1 MPTHAI
7 FTDAYSVV
15 ANEGQ
20 RIDIPDEC
28 ILENRQYY
36 EGFFRFVRPA
46 DIVMTFAGLVSGNLN
61 MIVSPSS
68 RMLDKV
74 LTCLSS
80 RSFELDDLSLLH
92 DP

>member
-20 RIDIPDEC
+20 RIDIPDGC

-46 DIVMTFAGLVSGNLN
+46 DIV
-61 MIVSPSS
+61 I
-68 RMLDKV
+68 
-74 LTCLSS
+74 
-80 RSFELDDLSLLH
+80 
-92 DP
+92 

>member
-1 MPTHAI
+1 MPTHAM

-20 RIDIPDEC
+20 RIDIPDGC

-61 MIVSPSS
+61 MIVSPSP

-80 RSFELDDLSLLH
+80 RSFRVGRSFAAS
-92 DP
+92 